1 MIVVRK
7 EKIMNEVKIKKIN
20 QWIQSLDREEIS
32 MQDQMEIAK
41 ITLEMI
47 EKLEPIYDKYKK

>member
-1 MIVVRK
+1 
-7 EKIMNEVKIKKIN
+7 MNEVKIKKIN